1 MNPNSPDDASSGLS
15 GALAAALA
23 DVEALAEQKIKDA
36 ERDQIRDVVE
46 SVTGAGAAQIGP
58 DIRGMPAEEAAR
70 RPSPADAGAL
80 RAMREQHDD
89 LRRQLDDER
98 AQTLRATRQLDEVRS
113 DLKAT
118 RQRFKRMADQHDE
131 LQKRMAR
138 QELEVPA
145 RLRKQL
151 LKNFLPALDSLDA
164 VSSNLSADSS
174 LSSEIQR
181 GMAMVRA
188 SFDRALQLCEV
199 VPFDALGQRF
209 DPVVHAAISEE
220 IADDVA
226 PGTVLRQ
233 VGRGYLLGGKLLR
246 SAQVVVARRS

>member
-23 DVEALAEQKIKDA
+23 DVEALAEQKVKDA
-36 ERDQIRDVVE
+36 ERDHIREVVE
-46 SVTGAGAAQIGP
+46 SVTSGGAAQIGP

-70 RPSPADAGAL
+70 RPPPADSGAL

-98 AQTLRATRQLDEVRS
+98 AVTLRVTRQLDEARS

-151 LKNFLPALDSLDA
+151 IQNFLPALDSLDT
-164 VSSNLSADSS
+164 VSANLLTDTS
-174 LSSEIQR
+174 LSPEARR
-181 GMAMVRA
+181 GVAMVRA
-188 SFDRALQLCEV
+188 SFDRTLQLCEV
-199 VPFDALGQRF
+199 VVFDAEGQRF
-209 DPVVHAAISEE
+209 DPVVHTAISEE
-220 IADDVA
+220 SATDVA

-246 SAQVVVARRS
+246 SAQVVVARQP